1 MARWDHSEEERLR
14 WLRNYQRRQRE
25 LGHEGGATGHS
36 VYPYSRVPAEDIAA
50 RLAEIPPDTRT
61 VTGILCGDPL
71 PGRRAIDRARP
82 R

>member
-1 MARWDHSEEERLR
+1 MAAQLPAQAARARP
-14 WLRNYQRRQRE
+14 RRRCD
-25 LGHEGGATGHS
+25 GAFS
-36 VYPYSRVPAEDIAA
+36 VSVFARSGRRHRA